1 MEALLKKLEEL
12 NDKLDKAVA
21 SSNVEA
27 FTALK
32 VEMKTLQEDYI
43 KMKVEIDGHKE
54 MLKSN
59 KTIPGLELEKNKFS
73 LMRAI
78 RAISTKSWKDAGF
91 ELEVF
96 QNTANGKDGINKT
109 MSTEV
114 DSAGGY
120 VVPVQVL
127 GDFIEL
133 LRANL
138 VTKALGATVIDGLV
152 GSPVE
157 MPGQA
162 GGATVYWLGE
172 DNPDGITASDLTLKQ
187 SQMTPHMAGAL
198 VKLSNRLLRMSSPS
212 IEAIV
217 KADVA
222 FAMAQAVDLAAIAGT
237 GSGAQPQG
245 IVNTSGILTF
255 DATSYTKR
263 VQLWEVLASMENK
276 LDEANA
282 LRGKLGYAFHP
293 RIKKLLSLARTG
305 AVAEDGFGE
314 FVANPS
320 NPATKGQL
328 EAYLG
333 YPYQTTTNIAI
344 DAATTPDST
353 YALFGNWAEL
363 IIGMWQGIT
372 IMASQEAS
380 DAFAKNQTWIR
391 IVQEVD
397 VMLRHKESFCM
408 ATTVDAEAT
417 V

>member
-1 MEALLKKLEEL
+1 MEALLAKMEEL
-12 NDKLDKAVA
+12 QKKFDAAVGNA
-21 SSNVEA
+21 EA
-27 FTALK
+27 LTALRA
-32 VEMKTLQEDYI
+32 EMKSVQEDYV
-43 KMKVEIDGHKE
+43 KMKHELDE
-54 MLKSN
+54 LKAVKSG
-59 KTIPGLELEKNKFS
+59 KSLPGAELEKEKFS

-78 RAISTKSWKDAGF
+78 NAISTKSWKNAPF

-96 QNTANGKDGINKT
+96 QNTAGSKEGINKT

-120 VVPVQVL
+120 IVPVQVL
-127 GDFIEL
+127 GDFAEL

-138 VTKALGATVIDGLV
+138 VTKKLGATVIDNLV

-157 MPGQA
+157 MPGQS

-172 DNPDGITASDLTLKQ
+172 DNPTGITASDLTLKQ

-198 VKLSNRLLRMSSPS
+198 VKLSNRLLRMSNPS
-212 IEAIV
+212 VEAIV

-222 FAMAQAVDLAAIAGT
+222 AAMADALDQAAIAGT
-237 GSGAQPQG
+237 GSGAQPLG
-245 IVNTSGILTF
+245 IINVPGILNV
-255 DATSYTKR
+255 DAQSFTKR
-263 VQLWEVLASMENK
+263 VQLWEIMQSMETK
-276 LDEANA
+276 VDEANA

-293 RIKKLLSLARTG
+293 RIKKFLALARTG
-305 AVAEDGFGE
+305 AVAEDGFGG

-320 NPATKGQL
+320 NPLTKGQL
-328 EAYLG
+328 EAILG
-333 YPYQTTTNIAI
+333 YPYETSTNFTIT
-344 DAATTPDST
+344 DSSPDTT
-353 YALFGNWAEL
+353 YALFANWAEL

-391 IVQEVD
+391 IVQECD
-397 VMLRHKESFCM
+397 VMLRHKESFCQ
-408 ATTVDAEAT
+408 ATSVDAEMT